1 MSFFGLIAHNLW
13 TKKLRTV
20 LTALAVAIGVL
31 TVITLSVVTDS
42 LRASA
47 AAVLE
52 TGKADFTVAQK
63 GVDGTLNSVIND
75 AQVSRLQ
82 QTPGVSSV
90 VGALVALTDLDSDNP
105 AFLEIGLDPSSL
117 APFGVRIVDGGP
129 YAGDASDEVMLG
141 WRAADNLDKHVG
153 DTIDIAG
160 GKKRIVGIYRTGQA
174 FGDGGA
180 MFPLTFLQGD
190 ERKSGTVTLA
200 FVRVA
205 PGAKIEAIR
214 RQIEHDNPS
223 LTTVRLASE
232 FGRIDR
238 TLDYL
243 NAAGKAATYLALVI
257 GTIIV
262 MNTMLLSFVERTREF
277 GVLRAIGWS
286 KKRLWALILGEAL
299 LISLL
304 GAMAGVALSFGA
316 TRALEALP
324 ALRGILHA
332 QFTAGSFWRAL
343 YTAGAIGLL
352 AALYPARARA
362 TSSLSQP
369 SVANDAGVDDAAG
382 NRNVPGFA
390 GIPRR
395 GSARARRDES
405 QRRPR

>member
-1 MSFFGLIAHNLW
+1 MAARCS
-13 TKKLRTV
+13 R
-20 LTALAVAIGVL
+20 
-31 TVITLSVVTDS
+31 SRS
-42 LRASA
+42 CRATSA
-47 AAVLE
+47 
-52 TGKADFTVAQK
+52 
-63 GVDGTLNSVIND
+63 
-75 AQVSRLQ
+75 
-82 QTPGVSSV
+82 
-90 VGALVALTDLDSDNP
+90 
-105 AFLEIGLDPSSL
+105 
-117 APFGVRIVDGGP
+117 
-129 YAGDASDEVMLG
+129 
-141 WRAADNLDKHVG
+141 RA
-153 DTIDIAG
+153 
-160 GKKRIVGIYRTGQA
+160 
-174 FGDGGA
+174 
-180 MFPLTFLQGD
+180 
-190 ERKSGTVTLA
+190 GTVTLA

-205 PGAKIEAIR
+205 PGTKIEAVR

-286 KKRLWALILGEAL
+286 KRRLWALILGEAL

-304 GAMAGVALSFGA
+304 GAMTGVALSFAA

-352 AALYPARARA
+352 AALYPAARA
-362 TSSLSQP
+362 GHLKP
-369 SVANDAGVDDAAG
+369 LAAL
-382 NRNVPGFA
+382 
-390 GIPRR
+390 RR
-395 GSARARRDES
+395 E
-405 QRRPR
+405 